1 MHIGQVCNSCS
12 ANELARQELAQHNTV
27 RIVDTSRGS
36 TSGDC
41 CRFCKSESV
50 DVEPRVAFGLGPS
63 PFPRRPESQDR
74 SYTQAS
80 GYYEIAFCI
89 TRQRQCRPLGRASFA
104 WDSVRRPF
112 VAW

>member
-12 ANELARQELAQHNTV
+12 ANEFARQELAKHDAV
-27 RIVDTSRGS
+27 RIVDTSGGS

-63 PFPRRPESQDR
+63 PFPRRPETQDR

-80 GYYEIAFCI
+80 EHYEISFCI
-89 TRQRQCRPLGRASFA
+89 SRQRQRRPLGRASFA
-104 WDSVRRPF
+104 WNSVRRPF
-112 VAW
+112 VPW